1 MTNRCEHIPER
12 PRRSLEIQ
20 RNFLEIEIKL
30 QWLLDSD
37 NAWIYFMNLPIV
49 ENLVT
54 ASHILADQGVLDGLG
69 HISARHPDNPQ
80 GYLMPRSLA
89 PALVT
94 LQTSSNTTS
103 IQTLS
108 IDRTDRFS
116 SNVLFMEKPTRFGR
130 TFSQ

>member
-1 MTNRCEHIPER
+1 
-12 PRRSLEIQ
+12 
-20 RNFLEIEIKL
+20 
-30 QWLLDSD
+30 
-37 NAWIYFMNLPIV
+37 MNLPSV